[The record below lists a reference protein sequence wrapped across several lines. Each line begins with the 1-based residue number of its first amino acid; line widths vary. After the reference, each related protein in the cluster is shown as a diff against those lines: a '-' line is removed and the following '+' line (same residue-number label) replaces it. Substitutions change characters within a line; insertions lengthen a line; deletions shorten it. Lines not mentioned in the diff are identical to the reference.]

1 MRFLP
6 VPVAA
11 GLFLYVG
18 MIAPVCAGDDKQKSK
33 KQAKSNK
40 PAKPV
45 KQEKAG
51 QSPPKRSEVEAK
63 AWQQQR
69 GWNKQGGGWQGQETW
84 QLTRAQRWSSDH
96 RTWTQRGGY
105 GGFYIPQETFA
116 LHFGNQNLF
125 RITSRPSIYMRYP
138 RFEHGGYAFLMLD
151 PWPEYWAEN
160 WYDVNE
166 VYVDYDDGYYLHN
179 RSYPQVRLAIT
190 IAL

>member
-1 MRFLP
+1 MKFLP
-6 VPVAA
+6 VSVAA
-11 GLFLYVG
+11 GLCLCFG
-18 MIAPVCAGDDKQKSK
+18 IIDPVCADDDKQKSK
-33 KQAKSNK
+33 KQAKSKK
-40 PAKPV
+40 PEKV
-45 KQEKAG
+45 KAEKAG
-51 QSPPKRSEVEAK
+51 QPPKRSEVEAK

-84 QLTRAQRWSSDH
+84 ELTRAQRWASDH

-105 GGFYIPQETFA
+105 GGFYIPQESFA
-116 LHFGNQNLF
+116 LHFGNQNFF
-125 RITSRPSIYMRYP
+125 RITSRPNIYMRYP
-138 RFEHGGYAFLMLD
+138 RFEHAGYAFLMLD

-160 WYDVNE
+160 WYDVDE